1 MEILII
7 VLIVFYIVI
16 FYFLKMRPEK
26 QRKKEQEAMKRS
38 LAPGDPVTMID
49 GIIGNVC
56 AVKEKTIVIETGA
69 EPCPSGVCQLGHHEQ
84 GRLGEPD
91 LPAVTK
97 TSIEKSLPA

>member
-69 EPCPSGVCQLGHHEQ
+69 DRV
-84 GRLGEPD
+84 RLEYANWAIMNKGLLLRWNRRTNISSSRE
-91 LPAVTK
+91 
-97 TSIEKSLPA
+97 SMQI